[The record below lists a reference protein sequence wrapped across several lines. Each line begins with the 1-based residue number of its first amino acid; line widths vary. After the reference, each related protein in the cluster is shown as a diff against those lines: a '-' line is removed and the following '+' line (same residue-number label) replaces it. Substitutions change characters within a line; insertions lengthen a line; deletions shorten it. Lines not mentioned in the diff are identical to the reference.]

1 VGEYHPIPYR
11 SKIQEKFIS
20 LFGIGLSLSQVIWW
34 AIGGIL
40 SYQMSKVVP
49 RIGTDWF
56 YSRLHYAIPFAVCLL
71 FCHGRHGPTGLAL
84 WKYALDAVSIRLRS
98 RKFLY
103 QKKSCFFEEVEY

>member
-1 VGEYHPIPYR
+1 MGEYHPIPYQ

-56 YSRLHYAIPFAVCLL
+56 YSRLHYAIPFAICVFL
-71 FCHGRHGPTGLAL
+71 CHARHGPTGLPVWL
-84 WKYALDAVSIRLRS
+84 YMLDVVRLRLRQ

-103 QKKSCFFEEVEY
+103 RRLSIPKED